1 MDGTDALAGTT
12 DQASPAASPQ
22 PAAAAAPSQTA
33 TPAAPIAT
41 QDAAPSTAQIQQQ
54 DAPAYTPPAE
64 QPAAAPQ
71 ALPQRPG
78 LAGILDAVADMLS
91 PRPTTVSRD
100 DNGNNVVTQQP
111 QSRGAQW
118 ANIGLTALRGAA
130 TAAAAPPGPGHVGRG
145 VSAALE
151 QGIQTQQDQANQAQ
165 TNADKTFQQRQ
176 QAKLNNINYQL
187 LSRKLVANE
196 FELQQSQVKAGQ
208 DAVTFSNNLMDRERT
223 LGSYDLGTYKDASE
237 IPSVMAKQPQ
247 FMQRLYKE
255 QGIIAI
261 PQFAPDGTRTGV
273 QLFERKQ
280 DVNSQ
285 PAPDGTIAHK
295 WTLGDKP
302 SDPPHMTT
310 FVPVGATNGDIFRY
324 DAKAMV
330 DAQTYAKE
338 QADLTQKA
346 AQAAEEKAN
355 ASKAPSEIA
364 KNNAEAAKAAADAK
378 KANHDTDEA
387 SDPQLVDQI
396 GTGHITAD
404 RMSYLLARNPQLLDA
419 VTKKYPDFDGSKA
432 ASYPK
437 AYADFTS
444 SKANTAGGALNA
456 GATAIEHLKKLQDL
470 NTVKSHIPGTS
481 DYNAYHNQLDTLA
494 PELAKFY
501 GDTTVPAIAAL
512 KSTLGATLPG
522 NRQAAITTQA
532 QSMGKK
538 FDNYEQTWKNA
549 APSSSYEAPMPN
561 VSDAA
566 KEARAAL
573 DPEYRQRV
581 VQASQLAAR
590 TPAAQNPQQTPQ
602 TPRTPQQTP
611 QQVQQIQQKAAAA
624 GVPNNAHAAVDQA
637 GNVVG
642 YQDATGYH
650 ALGAK

>member
-12 DQASPAASPQ
+12 DQAPPAASPQ

-71 ALPQRPG
+71 APPQRPG

-118 ANIGLTALRGAA
+118 ANIGLTALHGAV

-165 TNADKTFQQRQ
+165 TNADKTFQQKQ

-285 PAPDGTIAHK
+285 PAPDGTVAHK

-302 SDPPHMTT
+302 GDPPHMTT

-330 DAQTYAKE
+330 DAQAYAKE

-364 KNNAEAAKAAADAK
+364 KNNADAAKANAEAAKAKAPSADSPEIATLGEAVARGMLTTDKIPDRDKNKPAIQAYLALHHPNLDQNSVFMDGNERKQVNLAGNAIHNLDSISSILQRRPDLLGIVDGRISQGKELAGTNDPDITAIGTALDNYGLASTGAHGVKAVQAREDAK
-378 KANHDTDEA
+378 KAITNGFKNGPQGVQSAIQTAKGSLQNLA
-387 SDPQLVDQI
+387 SAGKPRGMD
-396 GTGHITAD
+396 GTP
-404 RMSYLLARNPQLLDA
+404 YVYKQQ
-419 VTKKYPDFDGSKA
+419 
-432 ASYPK
+432 
-437 AYADFTS
+437 
-444 SKANTAGGALNA
+444 GG
-456 GATAIEHLKKLQDL
+456 
-470 NTVKSHIPGTS
+470 P
-481 DYNAYHNQLDTLA
+481 
-494 PELAKFY
+494 
-501 GDTTVPAIAAL
+501 TTP
-512 KSTLGATLPG
+512 
-522 NRQAAITTQA
+522 
-532 QSMGKK
+532 
-538 FDNYEQTWKNA
+538 NA
-549 APSSSYEAPMPN
+549 A
-561 VSDAA
+561 
-566 KEARAAL
+566 
-573 DPEYRQRV
+573 
-581 VQASQLAAR
+581 
-590 TPAAQNPQQTPQ
+590 PQQTPQ
-602 TPRTPQQTP
+602 WSPQQI
-611 QQVQQIQQKAAAA
+611 QQIQQKAAAA
-624 GVPNNAHAAVDQA
+624 GVPANAHAATDQA

-650 ALGAK
+650 TLGAK